1 MNDEERKFIRK
12 LSRIY
17 CVECE
22 SYYHPEEVNGF
33 NCPKGH
39 KINWKLTEKI
49 ERFKY
54 NSYYVDNLSNK
65 QYGGD
70 VHGEV

>member
-39 KINWKLTEKI
+39 KIN
-49 ERFKY
+49 
-54 NSYYVDNLSNK
+54 
-65 QYGGD
+65 
-70 VHGEV
+70 